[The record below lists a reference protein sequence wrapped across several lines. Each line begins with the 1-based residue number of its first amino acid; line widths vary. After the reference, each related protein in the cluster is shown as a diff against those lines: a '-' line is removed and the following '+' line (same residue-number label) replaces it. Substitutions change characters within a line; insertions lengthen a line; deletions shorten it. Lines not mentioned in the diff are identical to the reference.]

1 MPDHTAIQLALRTQ
15 LRTLSVCT
23 TGTVTLE
30 ATLSGY
36 QRADGGSFLT
46 DGFAVGME
54 LLPAGFANNDRGVIA
69 AVTATVITLRDG
81 IVAEG
86 SGAGRSLTVGLPEFC
101 AWENTHLSPTS
112 GRPYIEEEY
121 IPATS
126 SLLSAPSSGGTA
138 EDTGLYVIRWYGLA
152 NTGLASVTDAVSAI
166 LELFKAG
173 TSLTVADGTVR
184 VRGDIGPFRGPLRAD
199 APGWVVMTATV
210 PWRLYSTN

>member
-1 MPDHTAIQLALRTQ
+1 VPDHTAIQLALRTQ
-15 LRTLSVCT
+15 LRTLTVCT
-23 TGTVTLE
+23 TGSKTLE

-54 LLPAGFANNDRGVIA
+54 VTPSGFAETDRGVIA
-69 AVTATVITLRDG
+69 AVTATVMTLRDSHS
-81 IVAEG
+81 AEAP
-86 SGAGRSLTVGLPEFC
+86 GAGRSLTVGLPELA
-101 AWENTHLSPTS
+101 AWDNTHLSPEA

-126 SLLSAPSSGGTA
+126 SLLSSPSTGGTA

-152 NTGLASVTDAVSAI
+152 NTGLASITNAASAI
-166 LELFKAG
+166 LELFKSG
-173 TSLTVADGTVR
+173 TALSIADGTVR
-184 VRGDIGPFRGPLRAD
+184 VRGDIGPFRGPIRGD
-199 APGWVVMTATV
+199 QPGWSVVTVTV